1 VSDRPVFLASNQS
14 GTLNPT
20 EPIHKKA
27 LNSKLREMCDLVGLY
42 RRNTIYS
49 FRRGAIVDQRRKRST
64 EAAQAIAKHVMDS
77 NTIIHY
83 DDNLTDQDL
92 ANIRHGS
99 DATDRDVIREI
110 FSQATFMRVVLNEDN
125 VANMMGANLGED
137 QGTLMTREA
146 NNRAKNDT
154 QILDINDALTAAL
167 SDGKQLIIARGVDR
181 DLMTNKL
188 DIIDQLT
195 SSAAIGD
202 AECRHAMTKI
212 DAIKLEKRDLLRVLR
227 RAAGVAIKKEW
238 AKEAEK
244 SQRLASGTN
253 RAGSRGQITQQ
264 ERMTI
269 RESGSTNPFDSTV
282 DQIHR
287 WDPAADPNDDDE
299 PEDEEVANDEDGPL
313 DHLNGNTEITFAAS
327 QGDAPGPT
335 ASGRLQFAEKFLG
348 TKSTKNSGLECV
360 LCLEDPSVPFDKK
373 KAGILSREVGP
384 TPHGKLPL

>member
-125 VANMMGANLGED
+125 VANTMGANLGED

-227 RAAGVAIKKEW
+227 RATRAAIKKEW
-238 AKEAEK
+238 TKEAEK
-244 SQRLASGTN
+244 AQRLASGTN
-253 RAGSRGQITQQ
+253 RAGSRGKITQQ
-264 ERMTI
+264 ERI
-269 RESGSTNPFDSTV
+269 TN
-282 DQIHR
+282 
-287 WDPAADPNDDDE
+287 
-299 PEDEEVANDEDGPL
+299 
-313 DHLNGNTEITFAAS
+313 
-327 QGDAPGPT
+327 
-335 ASGRLQFAEKFLG
+335 
-348 TKSTKNSGLECV
+348 
-360 LCLEDPSVPFDKK
+360 
-373 KAGILSREVGP
+373 
-384 TPHGKLPL
+384 